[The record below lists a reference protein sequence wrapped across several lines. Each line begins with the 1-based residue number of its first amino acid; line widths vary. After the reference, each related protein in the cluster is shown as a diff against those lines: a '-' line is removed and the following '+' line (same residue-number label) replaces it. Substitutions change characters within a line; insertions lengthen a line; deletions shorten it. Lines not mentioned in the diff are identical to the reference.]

1 MNLRE
6 KIVQLIQEETKIL
19 NLPNSDYVIGTIPI
33 TKSYLE
39 VNMDGTKITITAE
52 ITITR
57 NGKYH
62 INIDGQTKMINTIEE
77 VRQVLDIENFYKKLS
92 ADRQEFIE
100 KIRKT
105 GLTEVD
111 PKTVEN
117 IRKSHLQRLKA
128 NNYYIIYPKDDQES
142 AMPEASPVAAAFK
155 ISDTKIMEILKYDKH
170 SLINDKIIH
179 LCTVYPA
186 GRRSGQGFP
195 GPATIKETP
204 CSIENFHKTFK
215 EFIGGDD

>member
-117 IRKSHLQRLKA
+117 IRKSNFQSFKA
-128 NNYYIIYPKDDQES
+128 NNFYEKV
-142 AMPEASPVAAAFK
+142 MPEASPVAAVFK

-186 GRRSGQGFP
+186 
-195 GPATIKETP
+195 TIRETP
-204 CSIENFHKTFK
+204 CSVKNFHKTFK

>member
-39 VNMDGTKITITAE
+39 VNMDGTKITITVE

-62 INIDGQTKMINTIEE
+62 INIDGKTRTVDTIEQ
-77 VRQVLDIENFYKKLS
+77 VRQILDIESFYKKLS

-117 IRKSHLQRLKA
+117 IIRSNFQSFKK
-128 NNYYIIYPKDDQES
+128 
-142 AMPEASPVAAAFK
+142 AMPEASPVAAVFK
-155 ISDTKIMEILKYDKH
+155 ISDTKIMEILKYNKY

-179 LCTVYPA
+179 LCTIY
-186 GRRSGQGFP
+186 
-195 GPATIKETP
+195 PATIKETP
-204 CSIENFHKTFK
+204 CNVKNFHKTFK